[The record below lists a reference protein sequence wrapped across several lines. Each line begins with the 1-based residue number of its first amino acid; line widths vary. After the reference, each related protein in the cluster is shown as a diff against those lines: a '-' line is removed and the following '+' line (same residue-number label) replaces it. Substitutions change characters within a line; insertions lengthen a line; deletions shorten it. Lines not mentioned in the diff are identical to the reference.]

1 MDIALDRAR
10 VGERWVLRCRQP
22 DGSATDVTG
31 WLVSVSAD
39 AVVIEPVGQAPR
51 TIGRATIILAKRVP
65 AAAGGP
71 DPRRTPAEDLARS
84 TLAGWVADSE
94 PLGEWT
100 LRTGGGFTSRAN
112 SALAIGDP
120 GLPLPQA
127 AERVIAYAGAHAIT
141 PRAQV
146 IVGSAVDRGLME
158 LGWTPVHVIADVL
171 VVRLTTLLGDELPD
185 PRVEVTQELD
195 SSWLAAFGRSR
206 PTDADPGVVR
216 QILTGRPT
224 VGFAAV
230 RASGDGEGR
239 IAIAR
244 GHVDG
249 FWLGLMAI
257 WTEPEHRRLGLATA
271 MMHALG
277 HWAARRGARYAYL
290 QVAEQNQA
298 AQQAYAR
305 LGFVQHHSYRYL
317 APSTPELLGF
327 VGVAR
332 STDRAD
338 PTNPSNFSSEN

>member
-31 WLVSVSAD
+31 WLVSVAAD
-39 AVVIEPVGQAPR
+39 AVVIESAGQAPR
-51 TIGRATIILAKRVP
+51 TIGRDGIILAKRVP
-65 AAAGGP
+65 IAAGGP

-100 LRTGGGFTSRAN
+100 LRAGGGFTARAN
-112 SALAIGDP
+112 SVLAIGDP

-127 AERVIAYAGAHAIT
+127 VERVIAYADAHDIA

-146 IVGSAVDRGLME
+146 IVGSAVDRGLTE
-158 LGWTPVHVIADVL
+158 LGWTPVHVVADVL
-171 VVRLTTLLGDELPD
+171 VCRLTTLLGDKLPD
-185 PRVEVTQELD
+185 PRVEVSEKLD
-195 SSWLAAFGRSR
+195 PSWLAAYERSR
-206 PTDADPGVVR
+206 PNDADPEVVR

-224 VGFAAV
+224 VGFAVV
-230 RASGDGEGR
+230 RAPGDPAHH

-271 MMHALG
+271 MMRALG
-277 HWAARRGARYAYL
+277 HWAARQGARYAYL

-317 APSTPELLGF
+317 AAPS
-327 VGVAR
+327 
-332 STDRAD
+332 
-338 PTNPSNFSSEN
+338 